1 MIRKIINKSLEKV
14 CKDKKKRDIKDIS
27 REGKL
32 VNGKWVF
39 NTQ

>member
-14 CKDKKKRDIKDIS
+14 CEDKKKRDIKDITK
-27 REGKL
+27 GKL

-39 NTQ
+39 NIH